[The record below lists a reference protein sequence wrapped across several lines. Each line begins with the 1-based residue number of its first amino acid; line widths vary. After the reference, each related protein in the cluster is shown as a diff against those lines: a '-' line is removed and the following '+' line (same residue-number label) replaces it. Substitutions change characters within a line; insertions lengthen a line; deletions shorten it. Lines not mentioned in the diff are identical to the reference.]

1 MELILDEL
9 LETYEEEMQEALKA
23 LVRIP
28 SVIDMDSAEE
38 RAPYGQPLR
47 KALDKVAEIG
57 EELGFEVKDYDGH
70 VVTVCYGDQGQEVG
84 VLSHVDIV
92 PAGCGWN
99 TDPFDPVV
107 MDGKMFGR
115 GTIDDK
121 GPMVAVLYAM
131 KAIKESKLPI
141 RNHVKHIIGCDEETD
156 HRCVRYYFSKEK
168 SPDFGFSPD
177 ASFSVIHGE
186 KAIIWFKIIKEWDE
200 MDQSG
205 LHIQKIEAGTA
216 VNAVPNMARVWLND
230 EHGYERE
237 LQYAGVSAHAMQP
250 WAGENA
256 IVKMVED
263 LKKMKF
269 SEPQINEYLNVIY
282 DLFEGGCE
290 GHGFGIA
297 CEDQLS
303 GKLSLNLGMMK
314 MDHLKS
320 ELTVDIRC
328 PIHVNPET
336 VWKTVNL
343 VCQKYGLKA
352 ERIMY
357 DPALYVPK
365 DAELVQKLLAVYNE
379 STGRND
385 EPITIGGGT
394 YCRNA
399 ENLVSFGPLFPGEP
413 ELAHEPNEYIQ
424 LDNMMMAA
432 KIYAQAIYELLK

>member
-1 MELILDEL
+1 MELILDKL
-9 LETYEEEMQEALKA
+9 LETYKEEMQESLKE
-23 LVRIP
+23 LIRIP
-28 SVIDMDSAEE
+28 SVIDMESAAKG
-38 RAPYGQPLR
+38 APYGKPLR
-47 KALDKVAEIG
+47 EALDKVMEMSK
-57 EELGFEVKDYDGH
+57 ELGFEVKDYDGH
-70 VVTVCYGDQGQEVG
+70 VVTVSYGNEGQEVG
-84 VLSHVDIV
+84 VLSHMDIV
-92 PAGCGWN
+92 PAGSGWV
-99 TDPFDPVV
+99 TDPFDPVIV
-107 MDGKMFGR
+107 DGRMFGR
-115 GTIDDK
+115 GAIDDK

-131 KAIKESKLPI
+131 KAIKESGLPI
-141 RNHVKHIIGCDEETD
+141 QNHVKHIIGCDEETD
-156 HRCVRYYFSKEK
+156 HRCVRYYLSKEK
-168 SPDFGFSPD
+168 APDMGFSPD

-186 KAIIWFKIIKEWDE
+186 KAIIWFKITKEWDE
-200 MDQSG
+200 IDQSG

-230 EHGYERE
+230 EHGHERE
-237 LQYAGVSAHAMQP
+237 LQYAGISAHAMQP

-263 LKKMKF
+263 LRKMNF
-269 SEPQINEYLNVIY
+269 SDPQINDYLNTIY
-282 DLFEGGCE
+282 DLFAEGCE

-314 MDHLKS
+314 MGACGS

-328 PIHVNPET
+328 PIHVDAEMI
-336 VWKTVNL
+336 WKTVKL
-343 VCQKYGLKA
+343 ACQKCGLKA

-365 DAELVQKLLAVYNE
+365 DAELVQKLLGVYNE
-379 STGRND
+379 VTGRND

-399 ENLVSFGPLFPGEP
+399 DNLVSFGPLFPGEP
-413 ELAHEPNEYIQ
+413 ELAHEPNEYIH